1 MEKRGLSQKQIL
13 FMAIAAGVCVA
24 NIYYNQPILKDIAES
39 LHTTEANVGLI
50 SVLAQAGYGFG
61 LFFITPL
68 GDKFNRKKLILGMQV
83 LLIGALLG
91 MVFIEN
97 RIGIL
102 AMSLIIGICSVAAQV
117 ILPMAAS
124 LEPNNKGKTIS
135 IIFSG
140 ILIGILAA
148 RVFSGFIAAW
158 LGWHFVYAISAG
170 MVLITALMIHLS
182 LPDVK
187 ADFSGNYKELLQ
199 SALKQLGRFAV
210 LRRTALLGALV
221 FGVFCSFWTTLTFH
235 LSGGSFHYGADQIGL
250 FGLLAIAGALGAPYI
265 GKLIDNG
272 NPAKAQ
278 VYTTAMLL
286 LSVLLLHF
294 FPFSLWSILIAVL
307 LLDVGVQATQLINIA
322 TIYSLDEKANS
333 RINTIYMTSY
343 FIGGALGTFVGV
355 QCWKFGGWSLV
366 TWQLIILS
374 VLALAVAYFSYAKK
388 DPVASE
394 NI

>member
-1 MEKRGLSQKQIL
+1 MEKTGLSKAQIL
-13 FMAIAAGVCVA
+13 TMAIAAGVCVA
-24 NIYYNQPILKDIAES
+24 NIYYNQPILKDIADS

-68 GDKFNRKKLILGMQV
+68 GDKFNRKRLILGMQS
-83 LLIGALLG
+83 LLILALLG

-97 RIGIL
+97 RIGIF

-124 LEPNNKGKTIS
+124 LEPKNKGKTIS

-148 RVFSGFIAAW
+148 RVFSGFIAEW
-158 LGWHFVYAISAG
+158 IGWHFVYAISAV
-170 MVLITALMIHLS
+170 MVFATALIVHFS
-182 LPDVK
+182 LPDV
-187 ADFSGNYKELLQ
+187 APDFTGNYKTLLQ

-210 LRRTALLGALV
+210 LRRSALLGALI
-221 FGVFCSFWTTLTFH
+221 FGTFCSFWTTLTFH
-235 LSGGSFHYGADQIGL
+235 LSGKPFNYGTDQIGL

-265 GKLIDNG
+265 GKLIDTG
-272 NPAKAQ
+272 NPVKAQ
-278 VYTTAMLL
+278 LYTTAILL
-286 LSVLLLHF
+286 FSVLLLHF
-294 FPFSLWSILIAVL
+294 FAYSLWSILLAVL

-322 TIYSLDEKANS
+322 MIYSLDSTANS
-333 RINTIYMTSY
+333 RINTIYMTFY

-355 QCWKFGGWSLV
+355 QCWKYGGWNLV
-366 TWQLIILS
+366 SWQLIILS
-374 VLALAVAYFSYAKK
+374 VLAFAVAWFSYKN
-388 DPVASE
+388 PVPKTETSS
-394 NI
+394 